1 MMGGAW
7 GALASR
13 MPQGVG
19 GGWGLASCVGAAFE
33 DRFTEA

>member
-1 MMGGAW
+1 MGGAL

-13 MPQGVG
+13 MPQRAG
-19 GGWGLASCVGAAFE
+19 GGWGLVNCLGAAFE